1 MPEDGTDCDAGLA
14 PVPET
19 TVDDMDAIRPRTAS
33 YVRSSESYSHMG
45 TLPRLLM
52 RKRDKSKSNKGK
64 EAEIIIRKKS
74 GKFEEW
80 DHHDKLF
87 SLSLPVFVLALI
99 FLMSPS
105 PLEAPSSSK
114 NSKDKSSISRSQSQ
128 RPAGDHGAQRLKT
141 GLRKDS
147 LPIFKTQSEP
157 IPETHATNAQ
167 DTTPTPTAACKHVSP
182 SGGSTAALQP
192 EQGIPQAGTDL
203 NPEESASPPA
213 SQENDQTQTHEDD
226 GLQSGPVSEPKQDAE
241 SKKLTKGADR
251 RNQNSDSTYW

>member
-1 MPEDGTDCDAGLA
+1 FPSQGFKWFGSLTNLSFRRNSEKSDSKTQQKSGAGAGSVPEDGTDCDAVLD

-52 RKRDKSKSNKGK
+52 RKRDKTKSSKG
-64 EAEIIIRKKS
+64 
-74 GKFEEW
+74 
-80 DHHDKLF
+80 
-87 SLSLPVFVLALI
+87 
-99 FLMSPS
+99 
-105 PLEAPSSSK
+105 APSSSK

-128 RPAGDHGAQRLKT
+128 RPAGDRGAQRLKT

-147 LPIFKTQSEP
+147 LPILRTQPEP
-157 IPETHATNAQ
+157 IPKTRVTNTQ
-167 DTTPTPTAACKHVSP
+167 DTTSTPTAVCKDESP

-192 EQGIPQAGTDL
+192 EQGVPQEGADL

-213 SQENDQTQTHEDD
+213 GQEDDQTQTHEDD
-226 GLQSGPVSEPKQDAE
+226 GLQSEPVSEPKKEEE
-241 SKKLTKGADR
+241 STKLTKGANK